1 MKELN
6 NIKEYINYIITNR
19 NNVQLEISHEKLV
32 EDYNRFFD
40 QITSIVKK

>member
-32 EDYNRFFD
+32 ERL
-40 QITSIVKK
+40 